1 MSKRRNRNSNAN
13 IPQETLERARQQ
25 AAAANTNVNA
35 AADDDEPEV
44 VESKPARVEP
54 AAPRARS
61 TASAAARRGSGAQ
74 SVRKRKSDDKMSPEI
89 VADILAHPTKVVT
102 EDELR
107 SQYGFVIADLRN
119 MGLLALGLMVALV
132 VLAQILPR

>member
-25 AAAANTNVNA
+25 AAGTNA
-35 AADDDEPEV
+35 ASADEEEV
-44 VESKPARVEP
+44 AESKSARVEP
-54 AAPRARS
+54 AAPARAR
-61 TASAAARRGSGAQ
+61 TTVSAAARRGSGAQ
-74 SVRKRKSDDKMSPEI
+74 SVRKRKSDDKMSPEA
-89 VADILAHPTKVVT
+89 VADILANPTKAVT
-102 EDELR
+102 EEELR
-107 SQYGFVIADLRN
+107 AQYGFVIADLRN

>member
-25 AAAANTNVNA
+25 AAAANPKAN

-61 TASAAARRGSGAQ
+61 TVSAAARRGSGAQ
-74 SVRKRKSDDKMSPEI
+74 SVRKRKSDDKMSPDI

-107 SQYGFVIADLRN
+107 AQYGFVIADLRN

-132 VLAQILPR
+132 VLAQILLR